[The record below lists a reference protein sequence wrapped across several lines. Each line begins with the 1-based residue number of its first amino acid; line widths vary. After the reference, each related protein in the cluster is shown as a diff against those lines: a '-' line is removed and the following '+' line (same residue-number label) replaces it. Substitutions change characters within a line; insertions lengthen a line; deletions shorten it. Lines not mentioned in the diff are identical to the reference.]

1 MNMTDYRVYET
12 DEDDLDDY
20 GADPDFYLKDGY

>member
-1 MNMTDYRVYET
+1 MNVADYRVYET